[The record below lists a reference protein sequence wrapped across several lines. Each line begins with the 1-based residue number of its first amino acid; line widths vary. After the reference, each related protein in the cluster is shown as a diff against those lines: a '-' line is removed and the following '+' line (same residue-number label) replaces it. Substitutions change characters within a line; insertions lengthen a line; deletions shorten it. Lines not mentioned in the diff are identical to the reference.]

1 MGKKLADLLSDKAL
15 NTDTESAP
23 KTNNVKDEAEKEEN
37 LMKPYDPKTH
47 SEYLELKRFEI
58 EQANETS
65 ERELREKNA
74 KKAFEFS
81 ASWGIFIGLIIILH
95 GFGKCFDFFELT
107 QTEFLFII
115 GTLTTSIFAFYTLV
129 LKYLFYRK
137 PEPKTTT
144 KKVTS
149 KAKVKSTPAQ

>member
-15 NTDTESAP
+15 ITDTESAP
-23 KTNNVKDEAEKEEN
+23 KTDNLKDEAEKEEN

-47 SEYLELKRFEI
+47 TEFLELERFKI
-58 EQANETS
+58 EQENEKL
-65 ERELREKNA
+65 ERELRKDNA
-74 KKAFEFS
+74 IKAFKFS
-81 ASWGIFIGLIIILH
+81 ATWGVFIGVLILFH

-129 LKYLFYRK
+129 LKYLFDRK
-137 PEPKTTT
+137 PQPKTIT
-144 KKVTS
+144 KKVAS
-149 KAKVKSTPAQ
+149 KANV